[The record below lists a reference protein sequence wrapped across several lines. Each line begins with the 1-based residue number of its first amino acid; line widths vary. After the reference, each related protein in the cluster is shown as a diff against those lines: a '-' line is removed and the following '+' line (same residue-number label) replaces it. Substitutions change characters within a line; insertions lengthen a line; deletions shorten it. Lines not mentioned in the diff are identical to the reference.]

1 MKKINLWKLLVALI
15 GIFFVG
21 VGVSFNVLTSLGND
35 FIGMIYDG
43 LRNTFQLAESQLGL
57 VTHIVNYSLIVVLF
71 LFGRRYLNIGTFI
84 YILPYGFFVDI
95 GTKLYQNLFLS
106 DGFITRLS
114 AGLIGCLL
122 IYTGVS
128 FFIAVDIG
136 LDPYTGVVMIIRDK
150 LKSEYRKVKIA
161 YDLALVAIGTALGGQ
176 FGIITVITVLTAGP
190 SIQWISSKLTR
201 LINGRKSVSE

>member
-35 FIGMIYDG
+35 SIGMIYDG